1 MDNINISN
9 IVADSLHGQILD
21 EMSDG
26 QWHAV
31 YKLNR
36 RIERGNHKAKDFKVI
51 LADSLD
57 LLVGR
62 GILLA
67 GNNESYRFRD
77 EHLTRWRNCSVNP
90 ILQEKQ
96 YQPRYFGNLLEDDGW
111 LLAQLKDYDLIHFRA
126 EPNLA
131 REDVKDLLSIE
142 LNAIQIE
149 EGLFRILLKE
159 GSEEKI
165 LQLKEFQ
172 KENPHYEING
182 IRLESNLKRRDLNDL
197 PKRYLDDLVKYYG
210 QFAKVLLRSRMTS
223 ITKHVPD
230 NDDIQQ
236 QIYLWVLD
244 AVQRYDAETSIPF
257 AAYLGTLLKKWVFN
271 LNRKSY
277 GRSVADV
284 ELKHVRAV
292 TAFKLE
298 HNRDPTPEE
307 LSDVLEQSSETT
319 KKDFYIINTVSN
331 LRNVSSIYSEETEM
345 QLPHESSVEQSIEDR
360 VKSTLISAG
369 ITTAAKKQFKDKETI
384 DGLIAAYYN
393 TWGREYNS
401 KRIKSWLKTAK
412 IQELTKNLNLITST
426 ILKKEEF

>member
-1 MDNINISN
+1 MNINELLE
-9 IVADSLHGQILD
+9 DSLQCQILD

-36 RIERGNHKAKDFKVI
+36 RIERGKHKAKEFKSI
-51 LADSLD
+51 LAESLD
-57 LLVGR
+57 LLVDQ

-67 GNNESYRFRD
+67 GNNESYRFKGESLR
-77 EHLTRWRNCSVNP
+77 RWRTHSTNP

-111 LLAQLKDYDLIHFRA
+111 LLAKLKDYDLIHFRA
-126 EPNLA
+126 EANLTRKHI
-131 REDVKDLLSIE
+131 REFLDIDI
-142 LNAIQIE
+142 NTIQIE
-149 EGLFRILLKE
+149 EGLFRILLSE
-159 GSEEKI
+159 GAEDYVLK
-165 LQLKEFQ
+165 LKEFQ
-172 KENPHYEING
+172 KENPQYDING
-182 IRLESNLKRRDLNDL
+182 IRLESNLKRRDLEDL

-230 NDDIQQ
+230 SDDIQQ

-277 GRSVADV
+277 GRAVADV

-298 HNRDPTPEE
+298 HNREPTQDE
-307 LSDVLEQSSETT
+307 LASLLEQSTEAT
-319 KKDFYIINTVSN
+319 KKDSYIINTVSN
-331 LRNVSSIYSEETEM
+331 LRNVSSIHSEETEM
-345 QLPHESSVEQSIEDR
+345 QLPHESSVEQSIEER
-360 VKSTLISAG
+360 VKSTILSAG
-369 ITTAAKKQFKDKETI
+369 LTTAAKRQFKEKGSL
-384 DGLIAAYYN
+384 DGFIGAYYSS
-393 TWGREYNS
+393 WGREYNS
-401 KRIKSWLKTAK
+401 KRIKSWLKTNR
-412 IQELTKNLNLITST
+412 IQELTKNLTLIAST